1 MQGVV
6 GLWRSGERGPFSPD
20 LPGRERKEPG
30 ERASLAGARIADSLT
45 VGVE

>member
-1 MQGVV
+1 MGF
-6 GLWRSGERGPFSPD
+6 WRSGERGPFSPD